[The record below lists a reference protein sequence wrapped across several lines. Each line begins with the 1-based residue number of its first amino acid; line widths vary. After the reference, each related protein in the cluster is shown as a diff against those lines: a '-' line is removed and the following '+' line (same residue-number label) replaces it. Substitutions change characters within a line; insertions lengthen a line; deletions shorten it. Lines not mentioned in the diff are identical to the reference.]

1 MVIGADTGGT
11 AEIIKNNETGLLYKE
26 GSFMDLADKIE
37 YALMH
42 KSEMRTIAQFGKEK
56 AVEEFSIQRV
66 VDQVYKIYEE
76 IGEVRWHM

>member
-1 MVIGADTGGT
+1 
-11 AEIIKNNETGLLYKE
+11 
-26 GSFMDLADKIE
+26 MDLADKIE